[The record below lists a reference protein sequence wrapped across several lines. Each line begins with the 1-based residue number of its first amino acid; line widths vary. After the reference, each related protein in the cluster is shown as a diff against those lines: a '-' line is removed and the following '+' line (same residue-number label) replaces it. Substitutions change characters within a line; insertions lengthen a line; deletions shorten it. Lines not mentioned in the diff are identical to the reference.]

1 MKSIKSIACGV
12 VQRLSKLSLA
22 IRQIYRSGGRCT
34 PTIAYLRAGETLT
47 GKRILVTGGGSGIGL
62 SIAKRCLSEG
72 AVVLITGR
80 NLEKLESAARK
91 MDSPNLL
98 YMQWDVSDVV
108 NVKQNV
114 QRACELLGGGFEV
127 LINNAGV
134 VNGGSFPNVSEA
146 TWDTAYAVN
155 SKGLFFATQ
164 AVCSLWLN
172 ESQKYTRKVINI
184 SSQGGY
190 VGATY
195 PYRMTK
201 WDVAGLTAGLGLKL
215 APNNI
220 IVNGIAPGIT
230 ATNAISFIGEQVDN
244 IYCSL
249 VPLERCALPDEI
261 AELASFL
268 ISDRS
273 NFIVG
278 QTIVCDGGFTLK

>member
-1 MKSIKSIACGV
+1 MKSIFSIV
-12 VQRLSKLSLA
+12 RSMIRRFSRLLTA
-22 IRQIYRSGGRCT
+22 IRQIYRSGGLCS
-34 PTIAYLRAGETLT
+34 PNIAYLLPGETLS
-47 GKRILVTGGGSGIGL
+47 GKRILVTGGSSGL
-62 SIAKRCLSEG
+62 SIARRCLSEG
-72 AVVLITGR
+72 ADVLITGR
-80 NLEKLESAARK
+80 NLNKLKSAARK
-91 MDSPNLL
+91 IDSPKLR
-98 YMQWDVSDVV
+98 YMQWDISDIS
-108 NVKQNV
+108 NVKENV
-114 QRACELLGGGFEV
+114 TKASKLLAGEIDV

-134 VNGGSFPNVSEA
+134 VNGGSFPDVSEA
-146 TWDTAYAVN
+146 TWDAAYEVN
-155 SKGLFFATQ
+155 SKGLFFTTQ
-164 AVCSLWLN
+164 AICSIWLN
-172 ESQKYTRKVINI
+172 DPKQYTRKVINI
-184 SSQGGY
+184 SSQGGF

-201 WDVAGLTAGLGLKL
+201 WDVVGLTAGLGIKL
-215 APNNI
+215 ASKNI

-230 ATNAISFIGEQVDN
+230 ATNAIPFVGEQTEN